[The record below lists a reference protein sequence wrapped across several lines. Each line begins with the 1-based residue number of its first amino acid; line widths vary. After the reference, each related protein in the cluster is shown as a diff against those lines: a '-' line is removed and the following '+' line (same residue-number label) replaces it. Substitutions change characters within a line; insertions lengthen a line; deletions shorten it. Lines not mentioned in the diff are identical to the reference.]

1 MANTATRPAAPWGT
15 AGGGGM
21 IASYFDS
28 VFGEA
33 LYPSLFFWQF
43 AARRRVP
50 PNYGVTIK
58 INRLKRQTGVVKVQ
72 TLTSYGSTVTA
83 ASMAGLCSN
92 VVSGTLKKFRGV
104 YGNSDIALLTSL
116 GDPTEFAVR
125 DIARDLALQIDTDA
139 RTTISAISNGAL
151 ITPLGNSANLA
162 TTGIKLNTIIKAVG
176 RLRACNNPRWPDGTF
191 PLIIHPLVTYDLRQA
206 LSSGAAATWQDIN
219 KANTGDNAEKL
230 FRGEIGRIFGARI
243 VESSNVRRIS
253 SSAAG
258 VASQGISAGQ
268 SGWQNIMLAPEAI
281 YGVEMD
287 QMNGRVIVKGL
298 GSAGSLD
305 ADNSLSTVA
314 AKMFCCTIRGF
325 QSATPNTAG
334 SETRIIRL
342 VTGSNG

>member
-1 MANTATRPAAPWGT
+1 MAVTKPAGGWGT

-21 IASYFDS
+21 IASYFDAT
-28 VFGEA
+28 FGEA

-58 INRLKRQTGVVKVQ
+58 INRLKRQTGVVHSVAAA
-72 TLTSYGSTVTA
+72 SYGVA
-83 ASMAGLCSN
+83 VAVASHGSLCAN

-116 GDPTEFAVR
+116 GDPTEFAIR
-125 DIARDLALQIDTDA
+125 DIARDLALQVDTDCRA
-139 RTTISAISNGAL
+139 QISAVSQGAL
-151 ITPLGNSANLA
+151 LLPAAAGAVVS
-162 TTGIKLNTIIKAVG
+162 TTGIKVSNIIKAVG
-176 RLRACNNPRWPDGTF
+176 RLRAANNPRWPDGNF
-191 PLIIHPLVTYDLRQA
+191 PLIIHPLVTYDLRA
-206 LSSGAAATWQDIN
+206 TLSTGYSGAWQDIN
-219 KANTGDNAEKL
+219 KGNTGDNAEKL
-230 FRGEIGRIFGARI
+230 FRGEIGRLFGARI
-243 VESSNVRRIS
+243 CESSNVKRLI
-253 SSAAG
+253 AA
-258 VASQGISAGQ
+258 QGISAGH
-268 SGWQNIMLAPEAI
+268 SGYQNIMLAPEAY

-298 GSAGSLD
+298 GSAGALD

-325 QSATPNTAG
+325 QAADPNVAG
-334 SETRIIRL
+334 AETRIIRL